1 MKFKGMMLVTLVLL
15 AILTIGAVS
24 ASDDVTADDNLAAS
38 DITDTPIE
46 EAPVDDVIAETP
58 EEPTGVVEDDFNVW
72 VTNKTLDLDND
83 KEEVVI
89 TFDSPQGAD
98 GEFNIFVNGMYKKD
112 IVLSNETLGQRFNV
126 TLNELSISASGDFSV
141 QIKYFPNN
149 GDNLIFDAGTLTAVK
164 YYSADDFDTTTYDDV
179 RDVKNRAYSFSRV
192 PALGTLV
199 MYVNG
204 VEQYRK
210 YIDDK
215 NPYLQLYVGDLNITE
230 NGLYNIRSEYIVAE
244 SGQVISIDDFNTDV
258 ICMPVTIVLSSLDI
272 NLNAGYKMTLAT
284 VYDNDGVLGTITAYL
299 DDEQVFNRVV
309 SDSPYSVSIDEYTL
323 PENFALGNHTVKIV
337 YLKGG
342 KEYRKEGNL
351 TFYAEPEITSPGY
364 TITVGDKKYFT
375 VKYYKG
381 STGTMVVYN
390 TVKDS
395 TASAGWKKGTVFM
408 TVNLNGNGTA
418 TVPLESLDVGYHGF
432 CFNITLG
439 TYSVEKYMD
448 VNVAEAQD
456 PRPDPGLTINVDDI
470 KFGNDATISI
480 TTNESF
486 TGIVLVEIGEISIN
500 VTVKNGVGT
509 GKVSNLNASQ
519 YMAEAFFEATEAF
532 KKDYAYDYFT
542 VEPIWSTVI
551 VSVDGKQDYEY
562 DLGCDDTLNLTVTT
576 TGAIGFIA
584 KLDGN
589 NATVDGNII
598 RISDL
603 GVGTHNLDISSI
615 PDSNHKADSV
625 LVVINVAKSSSSI
638 IVDDNV
644 DVIKGGSTINVT
656 TVGAKGITAKIGEV
670 TLPVNGNVIEIPA
683 SFDVGTYKL
692 AITTVPDENHT
703 AATKEV
709 TVTVKKYQSAVSLS
723 SNNLTF
729 DYNKSTKCEVTFDNA
744 TGIKAEIDGYTN
756 VVSVEGNVITVA
768 NLTPGNYVLKVTTV
782 VDDAHES
789 ATATANVTVNKLKTG
804 ISVDD
809 KITFDY
815 KSSASTQVI
824 SDAKL
829 KAEIPGI
836 TGAVVTIVDG
846 VLTVSGLNAG
856 NYTLVISTDDELYE
870 PVTKDVSVIVNKIAT
885 GISLKDNNIT
895 FDYGSSGSTQVSSDA
910 NLKGEV
916 SGQPKATVTIKDG
929 VITVSGLACGNYTLV
944 ISTDDANYE
953 PASANVNVTVN
964 QLPTSISATK
974 VTTTYGTSKTMTVTL
989 KSNDNPVAGKK
1000 VTVVINGKTL
1010 TGTTNEKGQAS
1021 ITVPNNLAV
1030 KNSYAATVT
1039 FAGDENYTQS
1049 TVKTS
1054 VVVNKATPKFVYKTA
1069 VTLKRTD
1076 KNKKYTVTLKTDK
1089 NTVYKNAKVTIKVN
1103 GKTYSGK
1110 TNTKGQYTFKLTKL
1124 TKKGKFT
1131 ATLKFVGDAKYKAI
1145 SKSVKITVK

>member
-24 ASDDVTADDNLAAS
+24 ASDDADALAADDTGDAIVEAPAEDASLEAGETDDVLQGSVNVALEDEISSADDLMATVTDSSKVYGTVTVFLNGTQVAERFFGGSYSTEKMYANKIAGSFEGTYNLKVVYHSGNDDKDYSNEGVVTFINHVENKLIPAEAFNFTLVNTEVDVKSETTPIITFLWPDGTVEMDQIELDIIGEWKRGVDKKEGATSGIITLGDLYIFDPGTFEFTAYYRANDGYKTKLSNGTFRVTKTFTPNDFIELYDKEVTGPTDYVCNVYDSYGNLNGEVTVLANNTQVYYSKFTGTPQAIRINVNNLTGDLKGAYNIIVIYKRTANGKEYSKLATVTFPGGEPVVPDTRPMITFKPTADD
-38 DITDTPIE
+38 ITYGNTARVNIK
-46 EAPVDDVIAETP
+46 A
-58 EEPTGVVEDDFNVW
+58 
-72 VTNKTLDLDND
+72 
-83 KEEVVI
+83 
-89 TFDSPQGAD
+89 AD
-98 GEFNIFVNGMYKKD
+98 GYGNVNK
-112 IVLSNETLGQRFNV
+112 
-126 TLNELSISASGDFSV
+126 
-141 QIKYFPNN
+141 
-149 GDNLIFDAGTLTAVK
+149 
-164 YYSADDFDTTTYDDV
+164 
-179 RDVKNRAYSFSRV
+179 
-192 PALGTLV
+192 
-199 MYVNG
+199 
-204 VEQYRK
+204 
-210 YIDDK
+210 
-215 NPYLQLYVGDLNITE
+215 
-230 NGLYNIRSEYIVAE
+230 
-244 SGQVISIDDFNTDV
+244 
-258 ICMPVTIVLSSLDI
+258 
-272 NLNAGYKMTLAT
+272 
-284 VYDNDGVLGTITAYL
+284 
-299 DDEQVFNRVV
+299 
-309 SDSPYSVSIDEYTL
+309 SVS
-323 PENFALGNHTVKIV
+323 GN
-337 YLKGG
+337 
-342 KEYRKEGNL
+342 
-351 TFYAEPEITSPGY
+351 
-364 TITVGDKKYFT
+364 
-375 VKYYKG
+375 
-381 STGTMVVYN
+381 
-390 TVKDS
+390 
-395 TASAGWKKGTVFM
+395 
-408 TVNLNGNGTA
+408 
-418 TVPLESLDVGYHGF
+418 
-432 CFNITLG
+432 
-439 TYSVEKYMD
+439 
-448 VNVAEAQD
+448 
-456 PRPDPGLTINVDDI
+456 
-470 KFGNDATISI
+470 
-480 TTNESF
+480 
-486 TGIVLVEIGEISIN
+486 VLVEVLYFNGIKYVNVGEAN
-500 VTVKNGVGT
+500 VAIKNGAGLAT
-509 GKVSNLNASQ
+509 FSNLNASEYLISLSANDTDAYKANVYSTDLKVTPADVYVEGLQ
-519 YMAEAFFEATEAF
+519 NINLEYGSSINITVSAEGATGISAE
-532 KKDYAYDYFT
+532 
-542 VEPIWSTVI
+542 
-551 VSVDGKQDYEY
+551 VDGSP
-562 DLGCDDTLNLTVTT
+562 
-576 TGAIGFIA
+576 I
-584 KLDGN
+584 
-589 NATVDGNII
+589 TVDGFVIP
-598 RISDL
+598 ISGLDL
-603 GVGTHNLDISSI
+603 GNHILKVTPIT
-615 PDSNHKADSV
+615 DSNHNPVAEQATITVKKADSS
-625 LVVINVAKSSSSI
+625 INAS
-638 IVDDNV
+638 
-644 DVIKGGSTINVT
+644 DVTIYGGEPTNVT
-656 TVGAKGITAKIGEV
+656 VSTEGATGITAKIDGNDAA
-670 TLPVNGNVIEIPA
+670 VNGDVISIPA
-683 SFDVGTYKL
+683 LALGTHL
-692 AITTVPDENHT
+692 MSITTIPDANHE
-703 AATKEV
+703 AV
-709 TVTVKKYQSAVSLS
+709 TVNVTITIKKSKSTVSLS

-729 DYNKSTKCEVTFDNA
+729 DYNKSAKCEVTFDNA

-964 QLPTSISATK
+964 QLSTSISATK

-989 KSNDNPVAGKK
+989 KSNGNPVAGKK

-1010 TGTTNEKGQAS
+1010 PGTTNEKGQAS
-1021 ITVPNNLAV
+1021 IAVPKTLAV

-1089 NTVYKNAKVTIKVN
+1089 NAVYKNAKVTIKVN

-1110 TNTKGQYTFKLTKL
+1110 TNAKGQYTFKLTKL